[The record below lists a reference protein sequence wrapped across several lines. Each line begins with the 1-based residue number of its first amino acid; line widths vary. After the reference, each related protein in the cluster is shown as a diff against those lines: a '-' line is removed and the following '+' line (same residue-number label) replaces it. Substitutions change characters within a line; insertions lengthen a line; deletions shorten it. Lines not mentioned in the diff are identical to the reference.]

1 MRVIDLFS
9 ALDADTVIVFQNGSN
24 NCVWCKNAKAHMY
37 ELYDLEVDLVK
48 AVNKDVII
56 VYLK

>member
-1 MRVIDLFS
+1 MKVVDIMGIF
-9 ALDADTVIVFQNGSN
+9 DADTIIIFQNGMH
-24 NCVWCKNAKAHMY
+24 NCVWCKNANIHAY